1 MTFFKTFEEA
11 AKTLEVKGMDFDPLD
26 PYVKMVMEISDET
39 LTRFFDSMG
48 IDINLDVED
57 EDEGILYDCEA

>member
-1 MTFFKTFEEA
+1 MT
-11 AKTLEVKGMDFDPLD
+11 LSFDPLD

-39 LTRFFDSMG
+39 LIRFFDSMG

-57 EDEGILYDCEA
+57 DDDEGILYDCEA

>member
-1 MTFFKTFEEA
+1 MT
-11 AKTLEVKGMDFDPLD
+11 LSFDPLD

-48 IDINLDVED
+48 IDINLGVED

>member
-1 MTFFKTFEEA
+1 MT
-11 AKTLEVKGMDFDPLD
+11 LSFDPLD

-39 LTRFFDSMG
+39 LIRFFDSIG

-57 EDEGILYDCEA
+57 DDDEGILYDCEA